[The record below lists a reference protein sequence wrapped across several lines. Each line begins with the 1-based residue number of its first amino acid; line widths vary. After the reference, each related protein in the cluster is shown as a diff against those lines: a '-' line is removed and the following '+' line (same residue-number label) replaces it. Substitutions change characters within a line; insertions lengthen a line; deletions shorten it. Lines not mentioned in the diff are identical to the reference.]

1 MTIEKKIEETTDKP
15 VKQKRIMTEKQKEA
29 LKKGRDKAH
38 QKLKEA
44 RDALKEKNEI
54 KTKEVSCP
62 VIQNEVIEQEIETE
76 IVYKKKPKKQ
86 VKKKQKKQVVI
97 VEESETESE
106 ESSDDEPIVVRR
118 SVKKKKEPTPQPHP
132 TPIQPQYIT
141 KPKNNILFS

>member
-15 VKQKRIMTEKQKEA
+15 VKPKRVMSEKQKEA
-29 LKKGRDKAH
+29 LKKGREKAH

-54 KTKEVSCP
+54 KQEPVPCP
-62 VIQNEVIEQEIETE
+62 VIQNEVVEQEIETE
-76 IVYKKKPKKQ
+76 IVYKKKPKQ

-97 VEESETESE
+97 VEESSES

-118 SVKKKKEPTPQPHP
+118 SARKKKEPVPPPPP
-132 TPIQPQYIT
+132 TPNQPQYIT
-141 KPKNNILFS
+141 KPRNNILFS